1 LTKINWMAST
11 LLKDE
16 PMENAVKNLNIE
28 STRIVLVIDD
38 SQKLLGTITDGD
50 IRRAILENK
59 PMDTPLH
66 NFMNPD
72 PTVVSEKEDMAA
84 ILKLMQQNDLLQI
97 PIVDSNSKIVGLET
111 LHHLIEKE
119 TKNNPVFL
127 MAGGFGKRLAPL
139 TDELPKPLLKVGS
152 KPILEIIMDKFIDEG
167 FSNFYISTHFL
178 AEKIVD
184 HFGDGSLKGVSIE
197 YIHEKSP
204 MGTAGALGLLPQDK
218 INSPIIMMNGD
229 LLSKV
234 NFRDLLSYH
243 NKNSGEIT
251 MCISEYEFQVP
262 YGVINIDKERL
273 KGIDEKPSQKF
284 FINAGIYVVEPSV
297 INRINDN
304 EYIDMPTLLDEMIE
318 NDIEINVFP
327 IHEYWLD
334 VGRIDD
340 FNKAKEEIAK
350 DDQQ

>member
-1 LTKINWMAST
+1 MAKINWIAST
-11 LLKDE
+11 LFKDE

-28 STRIVLVIDD
+28 STRIVLVIDG

-66 NFMNPD
+66 NFMNPE
-72 PTVVSEKEDMAA
+72 PTVVSEKENLVA
-84 ILKLMQQNDLLQI
+84 ILRLMQQKDLLQI

-111 LHHLIEKE
+111 LHHLTEKE
-119 TKNNPVFL
+119 TRNNPVFL

-139 TDELPKPLLKVGS
+139 TDEMPKPLLKVGS
-152 KPILEIIMDKFIDEG
+152 KAILEIIMDKFIDEG

-178 AEKIVD
+178 AKKIVD
-184 HFGDGSLKGVSIE
+184 HFGDGSKKGVSIE
-197 YIHEKSP
+197 YIHEKNP
-204 MGTAGALGLLPQDK
+204 MGTAGSLGLLPQDK

-234 NFRDLLSYH
+234 NFLDLLNYH
-243 NKNSGEIT
+243 NEKPGKIT

-262 YGVINIDKERL
+262 YGVINFDKERL
-273 KGIDEKPSQKF
+273 KGIDEKPLQKF
-284 FINAGIYVVEPSV
+284 FINAGIYVIEPSV

-304 EYIDMPTLLDEMIE
+304 EYIDMPTLIDQMIE
-318 NDIEINVFP
+318 DNIEINVFP

-350 DDQQ
+350 DDQ

>member
-1 LTKINWMAST
+1 MTKINWMASA

-28 STRIVLVIDD
+28 STRIVLVIND
-38 SQKLLGTITDGD
+38 SHKLLGTITDGD

-66 NFMNPD
+66 NFMNPH
-72 PTVVSEKEDMAA
+72 PTTASEKQDMTT

-97 PIVDSNSKIVGLET
+97 PIIDSHSKVVGLET

-139 TDELPKPLLKVGS
+139 TNEMPKPLLRVGS

-167 FSNFYISTHFL
+167 FGTFYISTHFL

-184 HFGDGSLKGVSIE
+184 HFGDGSQKGVSIE
-197 YIHEKSP
+197 YIHEKTP
-204 MGTAGALGLLPQDK
+204 MGTAGALGLLPHEK
-218 INSPIIMMNGD
+218 INTPIIMMNGD

-234 NFRDLLSYH
+234 NFTDLLSYH
-243 NKNSGEIT
+243 NDTPGEIT
-251 MCISEYEFQVP
+251 MCISEYELQVP
-262 YGVINIDKERL
+262 YGVINIDKEKL
-273 KGIDEKPSQKF
+273 IGIDEKPSQKF

-297 INRINDN
+297 IYRIKDN
-304 EYIDMPTLLDEMIE
+304 EYLDMPTLLDQMIE
-318 NDIEINVFP
+318 NKVEINVFP

-340 FNKAKEEIAK
+340 FNKAKDEITK
-350 DDQQ
+350 DDQ

>member
-1 LTKINWMAST
+1 MRDTWEKALISKDASIRDV
-11 LLKDE
+11 LE
-16 PMENAVKNLNIE
+16 VISNE
-28 STRIVLVIDD
+28 SYRIALVVDDTRI
-38 SQKLLGTITDGD
+38 LLGTISDGD
-50 IRRAILENK
+50 IRRALLAGKTLDSSAWEIMNNNPLTAAPADSREEISNRLINNDILCLPVIENGK
-59 PMDTPLH
+59 
-66 NFMNPD
+66 
-72 PTVVSEKEDMAA
+72 VVE
-84 ILKLMQQNDLLQI
+84 
-97 PIVDSNSKIVGLET
+97 LET
-111 LHHLIEKE
+111 L
-119 TKNNPVFL
+119 NNIVKAKKFDNPIFL
-127 MAGGFGKRLAPL
+127 MAGGFGTRLKPL
-139 TDELPKPLLKVGS
+139 TDETPKPLLKVGN
-152 KPILEIIMDKFIDEG
+152 KPILEIIIDKFIDEG

-197 YIHEKSP
+197 YIHEKRP

-234 NFRDLLSYH
+234 NFADLLSYH
-243 NKNSGEIT
+243 HENSGEIT

-273 KGIDEKPSQKF
+273 KGIDEKPSHKF

-297 INRINDN
+297 ISRINDN
-304 EYIDMPTLLDEMIE
+304 AYIDMPTLLDEMIE

>member
-1 LTKINWMAST
+1 MTKINWMASA
-11 LLKDE
+11 LFQDE

-38 SQKLLGTITDGD
+38 SHKLLGTITDGD

-59 PMDTPLH
+59 PMDTPL
-66 NFMNPD
+66 NDFMNPD
-72 PTVVSEKEDMAA
+72 PTTASEKEDMTT

-97 PIVDSNSKIVGLET
+97 PIIDSHSKIVGLET

-119 TKNNPVFL
+119 AKSNPVFL

-139 TDELPKPLLKVGS
+139 TNEMPKPLLKVGS

-167 FSNFYISTHFL
+167 FSTFYISTHFL

-184 HFGDGSLKGVSIE
+184 HFGDGNQKGVSID
-197 YIHEKSP
+197 YIHEKTP
-204 MGTAGALGLLPQDK
+204 MGTAGALGLLPQEK

-234 NFRDLLSYH
+234 NFTDLLSYH
-243 NKNSGEIT
+243 NDTPGEIT
-251 MCISEYEFQVP
+251 MCISEYELQVP
-262 YGVINIDKERL
+262 YGVINIDKEKL
-273 KGIDEKPSQKF
+273 IGIDEKPSQKF

-297 INRINDN
+297 INRIKDN
-304 EYIDMPTLLDEMIE
+304 KYLDMPTLLDEMIE
-318 NDIEINVFP
+318 NKIEINVFP

-340 FNKAKEEIAK
+340 FNKAKDEITY
-350 DDQQ
+350 DDQ